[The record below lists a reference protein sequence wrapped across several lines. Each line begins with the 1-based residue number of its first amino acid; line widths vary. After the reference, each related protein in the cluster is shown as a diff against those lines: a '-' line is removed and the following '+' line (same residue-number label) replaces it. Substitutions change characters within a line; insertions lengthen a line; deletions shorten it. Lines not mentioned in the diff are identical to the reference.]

1 MTLDE
6 FNQLPAD
13 EARATLLSC
22 CGSRRWVQQVEQA
35 RPFASPDDL
44 QRAVTTIE
52 DELAADD
59 WLEAFAAHPRIGER
73 STSHWSQSEQAAA
86 LNAAEDVQQQLAQ
99 ANRAYEDR
107 FGFIFIVF
115 ASGKTPEQMLALLQE
130 RMRNTRAQEIEN
142 AAGEQRKITRAR
154 LEKLPSP

>member
-1 MTLDE
+1 MYEQSGALSVRRVRGE
-6 FNQLPAD
+6 RRG
-13 EARATLLSC
+13 RA
-22 CGSRRWVQQVEQA
+22 G
-35 RPFASPDDL
+35 
-44 QRAVTTIE
+44 
-52 DELAADD
+52 
-59 WLEAFAAHPRIGER
+59 LEAVLGADQKIGREPEPLGDRQPRVGAEHVERGRPRIGER

-86 LNAAEDVQQQLAQ
+86 LNAAEEVQQQLAQ

-115 ASGKTPEQMLALLQE
+115 ASSKTPEQMLALLQE

-154 LEKLPSP
+154 LEKLLSP